1 MGANT
6 PSLDT
11 PLVLIGHEG
20 RKRVV
25 LAADQA
31 ARRAGLSVGMP
42 ATKAQALVVGLVILD
57 SDPEADSDAL
67 QKLAVWMQ
75 RHYSP
80 LVTVHHPDGMIP
92 GITGVAHL
100 FGGEAAMLKEM
111 VRKLAAVG
119 CGARIAAAPSSGR
132 FGADRHTF
140 QPHR

>member
-1 MGANT
+1 MGASA

-11 PLVLIGHEG
+11 PLVLVGHEG

-31 ARRAGLSVGMP
+31 ARRAGLAMGMP

-57 SDPEADSDAL
+57 ADPEADGDAL

-80 LVTVHHPDGMIP
+80 LVTVHHPDGMIGRP
-92 GITGVAHL
+92 ASAARSASRALRPCSRPVAIT
-100 FGGEAAMLKEM
+100 
-111 VRKLAAVG
+111 LAA
-119 CGARIAAAPSSGR
+119 AA
-132 FGADRHTF
+132 
-140 QPHR
+140 